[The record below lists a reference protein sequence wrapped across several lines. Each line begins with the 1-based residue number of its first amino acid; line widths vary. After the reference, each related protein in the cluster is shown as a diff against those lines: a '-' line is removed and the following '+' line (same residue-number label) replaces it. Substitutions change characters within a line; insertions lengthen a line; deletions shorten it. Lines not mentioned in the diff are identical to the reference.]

1 MKRLVDLAGEYESQY
16 PPYSAKAL
24 LDKVH
29 IMQCRNHEEAI
40 ESIVRYDNFIGSS
53 IIFLGLSTEQSYSR
67 NVSTT
72 KCEVAGA
79 GQVGLISY
87 ERIYIFLPFIYL
99 TV

>member
-40 ESIVRYDNFIGSS
+40 ESIVSCDDFDWFFDNIWAYQQNKV
-53 IIFLGLSTEQSYSR
+53 IPEMCRRL
-67 NVSTT
+67 NVRLL
-72 KCEVAGA
+72 V
-79 GQVGLISY
+79 LD
-87 ERIYIFLPFIYL
+87 RLD
-99 TV
+99 